1 MNQPEILYAAVFV
14 FSMLLIGL
22 LLTIL
27 EFNRLQRS
35 TSKRSQQRPASGQ
48 ADEGVEA
55 QMRKASG
62 F

>member
-1 MNQPEILYAAVFV
+1 MNQPEIFYAAVFV

-48 ADEGVEA
+48 AYEGVEA
-55 QMRKASG
+55 HMRKASG